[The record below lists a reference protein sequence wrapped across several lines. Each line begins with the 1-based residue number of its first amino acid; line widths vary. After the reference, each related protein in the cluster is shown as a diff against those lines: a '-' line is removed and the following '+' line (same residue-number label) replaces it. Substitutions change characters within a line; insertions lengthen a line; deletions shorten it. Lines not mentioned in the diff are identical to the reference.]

1 MLKKSASK
9 AAGESKQEAYP
20 QGYAMDF
27 DESRTKLTGFFSI
40 LLSFGFAVIK
50 MTMLPVE
57 PGMAKFVG
65 QDVTSSG
72 HGQALTKINS
82 FCVVIPDT
90 IGIRVP
96 TVHVGI

>member
-1 MLKKSASK
+1 MLT
-9 AAGESKQEAYP
+9 
-20 QGYAMDF
+20 D
-27 DESRTKLTGFFSI
+27 FFSI
-40 LLSFGFAVIK
+40 PLCFGFAVIK
-50 MTMLPVE
+50 MPMLPVE

-65 QDVTSSG
+65 QDVASPG

-96 TVHVGI
+96 TVHVSIGQLTH